1 MLAVKNELCL
11 LQIERKYIR
20 EKSLMLTYRK
30 LSIAWWSLMLISILS
45 GLCGPGEEP
54 PAPRRD
60 FISAFLPTIA
70 SGLFRFPLMLQKA
83 ALSVDDPIP

>member
-1 MLAVKNELCL
+1 M
-11 LQIERKYIR
+11 R
-20 EKSLMLTYRK
+20 
-30 LSIAWWSLMLISILS
+30 ISTSS

-54 PAPRRD
+54 PAPGIA

>member
-30 LSIAWWSLMLISILS
+30 LSIAWWSLMWISVLS

>member
-1 MLAVKNELCL
+1 VFTDADKHVKWFVW
-11 LQIERKYIR
+11 
-20 EKSLMLTYRK
+20 
-30 LSIAWWSLMLISILS
+30 A
-45 GLCGPGEEP
+45 GEEP
-54 PAPRRD
+54 PAPGIA

>member
-30 LSIAWWSLMLISILS
+30 LSIAWWSLMRIS
-45 GLCGPGEEP
+45 GLCGPGEES
-54 PAPRRD
+54 PAPGRA